1 MVRPDGGG
9 GSSMLID
16 GFLRHDVSPGTI
28 SAQADAVAAP
38 AGDVENFNADLTTRH
53 NTAREGVAG
62 VIATAMEGA
71 DTPTKNQARSLV
83 QGITVGAGAIRLFS
97 TAVETFNST
106 IDGLNSQIR
115 SEPTRE
121 EQIEKKSALS
131 GQHAGAVE
139 TLQSAARTAKGQLS
153 DPLDPAHVTAL
164 YAAGALPSFAP
175 GMFSNV
181 TDLTAVPLTALP
193 VDLAAMTTREQAD
206 YIKLH
211 AATLDAALIALFSP
225 EVKELVAEDVA
236 QAIKDKEIDR
246 ATVDALTYLKNDPA
260 FAEKLYTT
268 VSPNE
273 MSEAIAHINWDLFG
287 VGDDRDGD
295 VFPGSAKDKLA
306 LYDDFMNAAG
316 VTLATYSKT
325 VSDPVELADDWFR
338 AITDDDNPTNAAALT
353 LLLREGGEAGGEY
366 DPDFISKLTDQVL
379 DWERD
384 QDGAVWGPLAQ
395 ANGQWIRDPDRV
407 TINEWTL
414 NNGYE
419 DETQYSFSGG
429 LATDGLANLL
439 GAMGSSPEGAQKF
452 FTDYP
457 DDPDEP
463 NRLEYLM
470 LHRTFSDSVQSDEG
484 DGLGEALQAATI
496 GGADGKNGTWTSD
509 RADALAEDLFTLI
522 AKNSGT
528 EDMDNL
534 GTDKAGGK
542 PDGDADGS
550 WHVWRDMTD
559 SLGAIGAGYGDD
571 IYFAVSDRVEEDGA
585 TRLGLSEEQWKIVV
599 GEIGHTEDKT
609 GVETLLAGVANS
621 GIRHEVGDLVSGWKG
636 DRDDLS
642 LFAFDRDPN
651 APTLDLPDVGG
662 VLGELVDSSVAV
674 QRDEEMTAEVRR
686 AYVSKAFEF
695 GTSFLPGA
703 GSVLG
708 ETANEA
714 LKTTFD
720 FAKGEAISRMQ
731 AAIDEAPPSSADQY
745 VSDSRTNLNDSL
757 RYALANEML
766 QQGLL
771 GEQSNPERADGT
783 YAGVPD
789 TITQV
794 VPGTDGKV
802 RVFDPELFFN
812 REPDAGWTDAQRAA
826 WNSWQDSEPEA
837 ILSDLTQTLTSSFDT
852 EMNKGG

>member
-9 GSSMLID
+9 GSSLLID

-28 SAQADAVAAP
+28 SAQADAVGAP

-53 NTAREGVAG
+53 NTARDGVAG
-62 VIATAMEGA
+62 VISAAMEGA

-83 QGITVGAGAIRLFS
+83 QGITVGAGAIRHFG

-121 EQIEKKSALS
+121 EQIEKRSALS
-131 GQHAGAVE
+131 GQHAGAVD

-153 DPLDPAHVTAL
+153 DPLDPEHVKAL

-175 GMFSNV
+175 AMFSNV

-193 VDLAAMTTREQAD
+193 VDLANMTDREQAD
-206 YIKLH
+206 YIKLN
-211 AATLDAALIALFSP
+211 AATLDVALIALFSP
-225 EVKELVAEDVA
+225 AVKALVAEDVA

-246 ATVDALTYLKNDPA
+246 ATVDALSYLKNDPD
-260 FAEKLYTT
+260 FAERLYTT
-268 VSPNE
+268 VTPDE
-273 MSEAIAHINWDLFG
+273 MSDAIAHINWDLFG

-295 VFPGSAKDKLA
+295 VFPGSAKDALK

-325 VSDPVELADDWFR
+325 APDPAELADDWFR
-338 AITDDDNPTNAAALT
+338 AITDDEHPTNAAALT

-366 DPDFISKLTDQVL
+366 DPDFISGLTNQVL
-379 DWERD
+379 DWERN
-384 QDGAVWGPLAQ
+384 QDGSVWGPLAQ

-407 TINEWTL
+407 TIDEWTV

-419 DETQYSFSGG
+419 DETQYSFKGG

-439 GAMGSSPEGAQKF
+439 GAMGSSPEGAQQF
-452 FTDYP
+452 FTEGDSQEEA
-457 DDPDEP
+457 D
-463 NRLEYLM
+463 RLDYLM
-470 LHRTFSDSVQSDEG
+470 LKRTFSDSVESDEG

-496 GGADGKNGTWTSD
+496 GGEDGKNGTWSSD
-509 RADALAEDLFTLI
+509 KADALAEDLFTLI

-550 WHVWRDMTD
+550 WHVWTGMTD
-559 SLGAIGAGYGDD
+559 SLGAIGAGYADD
-571 IYFAVSDRVEEDGA
+571 IYFTVSDRVEEDGA
-585 TRLGLSEEQWKIVV
+585 TRLNLTEEQWKLVV
-599 GEIGHTEDKT
+599 GEVGHTTDKT
-609 GVETLLAGVANS
+609 GVETLLAGVANA
-621 GIRHEVGDLVSGWKG
+621 GINHEVGDLVNGWKDG
-636 DRDDLS
+636 KVDPS
-642 LFAFDRDPN
+642 LFDLDRDPG

-662 VLGELVDSSVAV
+662 VLGELVDASVTV
-674 QRDEEMTAEVRR
+674 QRDEEMTDEVRR

-703 GSVLG
+703 GGVLG

-731 AAIDEAPPSSADQY
+731 TAISEAPPSNADAY
-745 VSDSRTNLNDSL
+745 VQDSRTNLNDSL

-771 GEQSNPERADGT
+771 GEQSNPERPDET
-783 YAGVPD
+783 YAGVSD
-789 TITQV
+789 EITQV
-794 VPGTDGKV
+794 VPGTDGQR
-802 RVFDPELFFN
+802 RVFDPDLFFN
-812 REPDAGWTDAQRAA
+812 RAPDEDWTQEQRTA
-826 WNSWQDSEPEA
+826 WNDWQDSEPEA
-837 ILSDLTQTLTSSFDT
+837 ILSDLTQTLTSAFDT